1 MSTTDEDPTGQPP
14 RRASLSQASPFTHAR
29 GSAPQARSEERGGQ
43 PLDRPQ
49 TVGEEVA
56 NSISHGIALLLAIA
70 AAPILIVSA
79 VRHSDAAGIV
89 GASVFAAT
97 MVILYATSM
106 LYHVLPL
113 NRAKRVFQV
122 LDHSAIYLLIAGTY
136 TPFTLGV
143 LRGPWGWTLFGL
155 VWAMALAGI
164 VLKSV
169 AGVRW
174 PWLSTALYVAMGWVA
189 LIAIKPL
196 WALMP
201 AWGLFWLVAGGCFT
215 PWASAFLRPTT
226 ACATAILSGTCLWR
240 RVRFATFLRCCI
252 SPVSRA
258 AVVSSEC
265 DQTL

>member
-1 MSTTDEDPTGQPP
+1 VQPV
-14 RRASLSQASPFTHAR
+14 ADSPVEQQSGA
-29 GSAPQARSEERGGQ
+29 AAVAANPYA
-43 PLDRPQ
+43 LDRPQ
-49 TVGEEVA
+49 TLGEEIA
-56 NSISHGIALLLAIA
+56 NSVSHGLALLLAIA

-79 VRHSDAAGIV
+79 VRSSDLAGII

-97 MVILYATSM
+97 MVTLYATSM
-106 LYHVLPL
+106 LYHVLPT

-155 VWAMALAGI
+155 VWTMALAGL

-169 AGVRW
+169 AGIRW

-201 AWGLFWLVAGGCFT
+201 AWGLFWLVAGGLFYT
-215 PWASAFLRPTT
+215 LGVGFFATDHRLRYGHFVWHLFVAAGT
-226 ACATAILSGTCLWR
+226 ACHFVAVLY
-240 RVRFATFLRCCI
+240 FAG
-252 SPVSRA
+252 
-258 AVVSSEC
+258 
-265 DQTL
+265 

>member
-1 MSTTDEDPTGQPP
+1 MVFSVGVQRVSDAQVQQPGTAAAVAANP
-14 RRASLSQASPFTHAR
+14 YA
-29 GSAPQARSEERGGQ
+29 
-43 PLDRPQ
+43 LDRPQ
-49 TVGEEVA
+49 TIGEEIA
-56 NSISHGIALLLAIA
+56 NSISHGMALLLAIA
-70 AAPILIVSA
+70 AAPVLIVSA
-79 VRHSDAAGIV
+79 VRHSDAAGII

-155 VWAMALAGI
+155 VWTMALAGI

-169 AGVRW
+169 SGVRW

-201 AWGLFWLVAGGCFT
+201 AWGLFWLVAGGLFYT
-215 PWASAFLRPTT
+215 LGVGF
-226 ACATAILSGTCLWR
+226 
-240 RVRFATFLRCCI
+240 FATDHRLRYGHF
-252 SPVSRA
+252 VWHLFVA
-258 AVVSSEC
+258 AGTVCHFFAV
-265 DQTL
+265 LYYAN

>member
-1 MSTTDEDPTGQPP
+1 MSDFQVEHQREGAAVAANPY
-14 RRASLSQASPFTHAR
+14 A
-29 GSAPQARSEERGGQ
+29 
-43 PLDRPQ
+43 LDRPQ
-49 TVGEEVA
+49 SVGEEIA
-56 NSISHGIALLLAIA
+56 NSIGHGVALLLAIA

-79 VRHSDAAGIV
+79 VRGGDAASVV

-113 NRAKRVFQV
+113 SRTKRVFQV

-155 VWAMALAGI
+155 VWSMALAGI

-201 AWGLFWLVAGGCFT
+201 AWGLFWLVAGGLFYT
-215 PWASAFLRPTT
+215 LGVGF
-226 ACATAILSGTCLWR
+226 
-240 RVRFATFLRCCI
+240 FATDHRLRYGHF
-252 SPVSRA
+252 VWHLFVA
-258 AVVSSEC
+258 AGTVCHFFAV
-265 DQTL
+265 LYFAG